1 MNEFELKKE
10 LLLLQTEIKNL
21 YLRNREL
28 ENQNKK
34 LKESK
39 VMYIESRM

>member
-21 YLRNREL
+21 YLRNRVL

>member
-10 LLLLQTEIKNL
+10 LILLQTEIKNL